1 MSDVTP
7 VAEPTARY
15 WNDKR
20 LTQFAAFFLAL
31 GATVFLAVYP
41 TYSQTTESADGARS
55 TSGQTLIE
63 VNGPWVLA
71 LLAVPVLVA
80 ALPMFFRGPA
90 WRTTS
95 FVSALL
101 LVGCVIAG
109 IASFGMFFVPAA
121 IAAVVAVV
129 RPEPSPAA

>member
-1 MSDVTP
+1 MGDLKPRDDS
-7 VAEPTARY
+7 AARY

-31 GATVFLAVYP
+31 GAAVFLAVYP
-41 TYSQTTESADGARS
+41 TYSQTSESADGAGS
-55 TSGQTLIE
+55 TSGATMVE
-63 VNGPWVLA
+63 VNGYWVLA

-80 ALPMFFRGPA
+80 ALPLLFRGPA
-90 WRTTS
+90 WRTAS

-121 IAAVVAVV
+121 VAAVVAVV
-129 RPEPSPAA
+129 RPGPSA